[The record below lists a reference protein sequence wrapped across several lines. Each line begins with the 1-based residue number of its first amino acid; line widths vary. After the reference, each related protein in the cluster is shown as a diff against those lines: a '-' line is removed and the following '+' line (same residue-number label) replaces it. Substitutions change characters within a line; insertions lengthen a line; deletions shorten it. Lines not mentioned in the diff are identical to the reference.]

1 MPEQGK
7 YIGKIVHY
15 FSNLG
20 VAVIKVEEGELKI
33 GDKIRIVGG
42 QETNFEQNI
51 ESMQVDRK
59 DVSEAK
65 AGDEVGMKV
74 SQKVRDEYRVYKI
87 V

>member
-20 VAVIKVEEGELKI
+20 VAVIKIEEGELKI
-33 GDKIRIVGG
+33 GDKIRILGG
-42 QETNFEQNI
+42 QETNFEQTVD
-51 ESMQVDRK
+51 SMQVDRK
-59 DVSEAK
+59 NVEVAK
-65 AGDEVGMKV
+65 VGDEIGMKV
-74 SQKVRDEYRVYKI
+74 SQKVRDSYRVYKI

>member
-20 VAVIKVEEGELKI
+20 VAVIKVEEGDLKI
-33 GDKIRIVGG
+33 GDKIRIIGG
-42 QETNFEQNI
+42 QETNFEQSVD
-51 ESMQVDRK
+51 SMQVDRK
-59 DVSEAK
+59 DVSTAK
-65 AGDEVGMKV
+65 AGDEIGMKV
-74 SQKVRDEYRVYKI
+74 SQKVRDDYRVYKI

>member
-20 VAVIKVEEGELKI
+20 VAVIKIEEGELKI
-33 GDKIRIVGG
+33 GDKIRILGG
-42 QETNFEQNI
+42 QETNFEQTVD
-51 ESMQVDRK
+51 SMQVDRQN
-59 DVSEAK
+59 VEVAK
-65 AGDEVGMKV
+65 VGDEIGMKV
-74 SQKVRDEYRVYKI
+74 SQKVRDSYRVYKI